1 MNDDNSDPVEDYT
14 YIPKSNLED
23 YPVNKEFYKVL
34 DALDIKKTKQTWI
47 ALLKCDSK
55 YGIKTRFYKWKW
67 KQNDG
72 KWGVDW
78 ARMDIDGWNMD
89 HIQKFLSKIE
99 E

>member
-1 MNDDNSDPVEDYT
+1 MNSGNSDSADDDVFL
-14 YIPKSNLED
+14 PKSELDD
-23 YPVNKEFYKVL
+23 YPVNKDFYQVL

-55 YGIKTRFYKWKW
+55 YGIKMRFYKWKW

-78 ARMDIDGWNMD
+78 ARMDVDGWNME
-89 HIQKFLSKIE
+89 HINAFLTKR
-99 E
+99 